1 MAEQVITGPQR
12 AVRVPSVPW
21 YKTKSFRRRASRAA
35 ATIIATVG
43 AIIILIPVAWMVSSS
58 LKTRFTVLQLPPQ
71 WIPANPQWHNYRD
84 ALTFMPF
91 NLFFRNTF
99 IYAIVVA
106 FAEMLSCS
114 LVAFGFAR
122 LRAPGRNALFLLVL
136 GTMMLPYQVTMIPQ
150 YVMFTKWLGWR
161 DSWKPLM
168 VPPFFGSAYLIFL
181 LRQFY
186 LSIHQDLVDAARID
200 GCSHAGVWW
209 RIFIPLSGPA
219 LAAVGILSFVYHW
232 NDFLGPL
239 IYLNSTEKLPVS
251 VGLSRFTAAY
261 GGTPWH
267 WLMAA
272 SLTAVA
278 PLILL
283 FFVAQRYFIQG
294 IVITGVK
301 G

>member
-1 MAEQVITGPQR
+1 MAEVVTTLRQAPR
-12 AVRVPSVPW
+12 VRRVAW
-21 YKTKSFRRRASRAA
+21 LKSNLFRQRASRAL
-35 ATIIATVG
+35 ATILAAIG
-43 AIIILIPVAWMVSSS
+43 AIIILVPVAWMISSS
-58 LKTRFTVLQLPPQ
+58 LKTRFTVLQLPVQ
-71 WIPANPQWHNYRD
+71 WIPTNPQWRNYYD
-84 ALTFMPF
+84 VLTFMPF
-91 NLFFRNTF
+91 GLFFRNTF
-99 IYAIVVA
+99 IYAIGGA
-106 FAEMLSCS
+106 LAEMLSCS

-136 GTMMLPYQVTMIPQ
+136 GTMMLPFQATMIPQ
-150 YVMFTKWLGWR
+150 YVMFTRWLGWG
-161 DSWKPLM
+161 DTWKPLM

-186 LSIHQDLVDAARID
+186 LTIHQDLVDAAHID

-209 RIFIPLSGPA
+209 RIAVPLSA
-219 LAAVGILSFVYHW
+219 SAIAVVGILSFVYRW

-239 IYLNSTEKLPVS
+239 IYLNSTAKLPVS
-251 VGLSRFTAAY
+251 VGLSRLTASY

-278 PLILL
+278 PLIVL
-283 FFVAQRYFIQG
+283 FFMAQRHFIQG

>member
-1 MAEQVITGPQR
+1 MAEQALVGPQR
-12 AVRVPSVPW
+12 VVQAHRVPW
-21 YKTKSFRRRASRAA
+21 YKTKSFRRQVSR
-35 ATIIATVG
+35 TIATVIATIG
-43 AIIILIPVAWMVSSS
+43 AIIILIPVAWMISTS
-58 LKTRFTVLQLPPQ
+58 LKTRFTAIQLPPQ
-71 WIPANPQWHNYRD
+71 WIPENPQWQNYRD

-91 NLFFRNTF
+91 HLFFRNTLM
-99 IYAIVVA
+99 YSVVVA
-106 FAEMLSCS
+106 FAEILSCS
-114 LVAFGFAR
+114 LVAFAFAR
-122 LRAPGRNALFLLVL
+122 LRAPGRNVLFLLVL

-200 GCSHAGVWW
+200 GCSHGGVWW
-209 RIFIPLSGPA
+209 RIFVPLSGPA

>member
-1 MAEQVITGPQR
+1 MAEQAMIGPQR
-12 AVRVPSVPW
+12 VVQVHRIPW
-21 YKTKSFRRRASRAA
+21 YKTKSFRRRASQTI
-35 ATIIATVG
+35 ATILATIG
-43 AIIILIPVAWMVSSS
+43 AVIILVPVAWMISTS
-58 LKTRFTVLQLPPQ
+58 LKTRFTAIQLPPQ
-71 WIPANPQWHNYRD
+71 WIPENPQWQNYRD

-91 NLFFRNTF
+91 HLFFRNTF
-99 IYAIVVA
+99 IYSIVVA
-106 FAEMLSCS
+106 FAEILSCS
-114 LVAFGFAR
+114 LVAFAFAR
-122 LRAPGRNALFLLVL
+122 LRAPGRNVLFLLVL

-209 RIFIPLSGPA
+209 RIFVPLSGPA

>member
-1 MAEQVITGPQR
+1 MAEQALVGPQR
-12 AVRVPSVPW
+12 VVQAHHVPW
-21 YKTKSFRRRASRAA
+21 YKTKSFRRQVSR
-35 ATIIATVG
+35 TIATVIATIG
-43 AIIILIPVAWMVSSS
+43 AIIILIPVAWMISTS
-58 LKTRFTVLQLPPQ
+58 LKTRFTAIQLPPQ
-71 WIPANPQWHNYRD
+71 WIPENPQWQNYRD

-91 NLFFRNTF
+91 HLFFRNTLM
-99 IYAIVVA
+99 YSVVVA
-106 FAEMLSCS
+106 FAEILSCS
-114 LVAFGFAR
+114 LVAFAFAR
-122 LRAPGRNALFLLVL
+122 LRAPGRNVLFLLVL

-200 GCSHAGVWW
+200 GCSHGGVWW
-209 RIFIPLSGPA
+209 RIFVPLSGPA